1 MARVAERGDLM
12 GRKIRH
18 GIARVIRAGIFI
30 AEIVLTVWGIVILTL
45 MLIADPMWW
54 VWFALWIGV
63 AILAFIAGANLL
75 YWLEK

>member
-1 MARVAERGDLM
+1 MAKRGDLM

-30 AEIVLTVWGIVILTL
+30 SKIVLTIWGILILTW

-54 VWFALWIGV
+54 VWFALWIGIV
-63 AILAFIAGANLL
+63 ILVFIAGANLL

>member
-1 MARVAERGDLM
+1 M
-12 GRKIRH
+12 GHKIRH
-18 GIARVIRAGIFI
+18 GIARVIRAGIFM
-30 AEIVLTVWGIVILTL
+30 AEIVLTAWGIVILTW

-54 VWFALWIGV
+54 VCLVFWITV

>member
-1 MARVAERGDLM
+1 M

-18 GIARVIRAGIFI
+18 GIARVIRAGIFMT
-30 AEIVLTVWGIVILTL
+30 EIVLTVWGIVILTC

-54 VWFALWIGV
+54 VWFVLWIGI

>member
-1 MARVAERGDLM
+1 M

-18 GIARVIRAGIFI
+18 GIARVIRAGIFM
-30 AEIVLTVWGIVILTL
+30 AEIVLTVWGIVIMTW

-54 VWFALWIGV
+54 VCLVFWITV